1 MKNLLIVWLL
11 LLFGGLWLMF
21 IDMIYRT
28 VLEIN
33 GVPALSTLGAALFL
47 LALSS
52 MLNWLFKEAW
62 EERTHRISSSRRE
75 EPEE

>member
-21 IDMIYRT
+21 IDMLYQT

-33 GVPALSTLGAALFL
+33 GVPALSTLGGALFL
-47 LALSS
+47 LVLSS

-62 EERTHRISSSRRE
+62 EERAHRNSPDRRE
-75 EPEE
+75 EPAE